1 METDQL
7 RGVYF
12 DSRKGEM
19 KLTEYARD
27 KWLPAQLHLRPNSVE
42 TYTYHLEKHI
52 IPAFGTWRLAM
63 IGRED
68 VQKFV
73 IALTKKPATAK
84 KDGRK
89 LAATTI
95 ETIFSVL
102 RMLMQS
108 AVDSGMI
115 GANPCTRVRL
125 PAKSERVIEPLP
137 AEAVI
142 ALAKAIT
149 PRYRLLVLLAAMA
162 GLREG
167 EAFGLT
173 VGKVEFLRR
182 RIHVHQQAQSGA
194 LAPLKTDKSMRTI
207 PADDML
213 IAEITR
219 HMQRWPKGPDGTI
232 VTNRLGRTVKR
243 SSFSSCWSEAVE
255 KAGLPKGTRF
265 HDLRHF
271 YASALIKANLNP
283 KVIQSRLG
291 HASIAETMDTY
302 GHLFPDD
309 AELGRGALEALLV
322 EHGMHQ
328 TEQGPSTAISA

>member
-1 METDQL
+1 
-7 RGVYF
+7 
-12 DSRKGEM
+12 M

-149 PRYRLLVLLAAMA
+149 PRYRMLVLLAAMA

-207 PADDML
+207 SADDML

-232 VTNRLGRTVKR
+232 VTNRL
-243 SSFSSCWSEAVE
+243 
-255 KAGLPKGTRF
+255 
-265 HDLRHF
+265 
-271 YASALIKANLNP
+271 IKANLNP

-291 HASIAETMDTY
+291 HVSIAETMDTY

-328 TEQGPSTAISA
+328 TEQGPSTAISS

>member
-1 METDQL
+1 MA
-7 RGVYF
+7 G
-12 DSRKGEM
+12 S
-19 KLTEYARD
+19 
-27 KWLPAQLHLRPNSVE
+27 P
-42 TYTYHLEKHI
+42 
-52 IPAFGTWRLAM
+52 
-63 IGRED
+63 
-68 VQKFV
+68 
-73 IALTKKPATAK
+73 
-84 KDGRK
+84 
-89 LAATTI
+89 
-95 ETIFSVL
+95 
-102 RMLMQS
+102 
-108 AVDSGMI
+108 
-115 GANPCTRVRL
+115 
-125 PAKSERVIEPLP
+125 
-137 AEAVI
+137 
-142 ALAKAIT
+142 LAKAIT

-182 RIHVHQQAQSGA
+182 RIHVHQQAQAGA

-243 SSFSSCWSEAVE
+243 SSFSSCWSEAVG

-271 YASALIKANLNP
+271 YASALKRRGVASDATLRDRREDDSVGDPACALSSPLTASTEETAAQGGYAWTGLHQMQRHCTQFGCLRCQHVASSSTSKQQRRGKMRHLAVGRAEVFSMVGNPLPTSFKANLNP

-309 AELGRGALEALLV
+309 AELGRGALEALLT

-328 TEQGPSTAISA
+328 TEQGPSKAVGS